1 MYICDLN
8 TINFLD
14 KRMDDSG
21 VDNIRSFFYQLAK
34 ENEKEALNLIN
45 DENLHFTSLLCLDL
59 KLKN

>member
-21 VDNIRSFFYQLAK
+21 VDNIRSFLS
-34 ENEKEALNLIN
+34 
-45 DENLHFTSLLCLDL
+45 TSQRE
-59 KLKN
+59 

>member
-1 MYICDLN
+1 MYIRDLN

-34 ENEKEALNLIN
+34 ENEKEALNLN
-45 DENLHFTSLLCLDL
+45 
-59 KLKN
+59 